1 MAIAGDSAGAIK
13 TAFVKLGVALA
24 FLRPQSY
31 IPHEVA
37 VLMWNVMENK
47 EFAVLLVED
56 DLNDIFLVK
65 RAFKMARIPNPL
77 QVVTDGL
84 EAIYYLRGA
93 GKYSDRSAYP
103 IPRLIV
109 MDIKM
114 PRKTGFEV
122 LEWVKQDPKLRRI
135 PVVIVSSSDNPAD
148 INHAYELGA
157 NAYMVKP
164 VDFRAV
170 EHLFQTITSYWGLE
184 CAKPE
189 LELV

>member
-1 MAIAGDSAGAIK
+1 MN
-13 TAFVKLGVALA
+13 
-24 FLRPQSY
+24 
-31 IPHEVA
+31 E
-37 VLMWNVMENK
+37 K
-47 EFAVLLVED
+47 EYTVLLVED

-65 RAFKMARIPNPL
+65 RAFKLARIRNPL

-84 EAIYYLRGA
+84 EAMNYLSGND
-93 GKYSDRSAYP
+93 KYADRKTYP
-103 IPRLIV
+103 LPKLIV

-122 LEWVKQDPKLRRI
+122 LEWVKGNGRPLRRI
-135 PVVIVSSSDNPAD
+135 PIIIVSSSDNPAD
-148 INHAYELGA
+148 INRAYELGA

-170 EHLFQTITSYWGLE
+170 EHLFESITHYWGLE

-189 LELV
+189 LEAAA